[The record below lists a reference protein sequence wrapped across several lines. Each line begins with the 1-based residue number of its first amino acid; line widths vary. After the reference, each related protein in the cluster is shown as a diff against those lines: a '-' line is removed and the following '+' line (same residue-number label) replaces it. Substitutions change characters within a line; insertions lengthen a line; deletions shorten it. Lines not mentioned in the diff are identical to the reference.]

1 MEYVVYKRFKEKGI
15 DGRFNL
21 PFGTVC
27 EERGGYLFAPDGRRI
42 CAVKSENGWCHFR
55 PNTEEGRRRLV
66 MLERLYRYYAPGGKK
81 APEGNAA
88 EDFDPDK
95 WPGAENTY
103 WKSLN
108 VPMTEENT

>member
-42 CAVKSENGWCHFR
+42 CAVKSENGWGHFR
-55 PNTEEGRRRLV
+55 QNTEEGRRRLV
-66 MLERLYRYYAPGGKK
+66 MLERLYKYYTAPAGGK
-81 APEGNAA
+81 PEGNAL

-103 WKSLN
+103 WNSLLRTM
-108 VPMTEENT
+108 PTD